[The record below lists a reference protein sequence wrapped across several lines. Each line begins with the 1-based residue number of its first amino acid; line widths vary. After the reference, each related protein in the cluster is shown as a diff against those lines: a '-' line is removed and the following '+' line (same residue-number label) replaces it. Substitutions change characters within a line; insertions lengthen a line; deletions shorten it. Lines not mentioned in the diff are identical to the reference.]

1 MAGSTLRV
9 DAGVLVALRLAGLAG
24 VLIALGVHASVLIAL
39 RVDAGVVIAL
49 RVDAGKLIAGTTASC
64 DTLSVGAGVTRL
76 GADITRV
83 ALGTSRP

>member
-24 VLIALGVHASVLIAL
+24 VLIALGVHASVL
-39 RVDAGVVIAL
+39 IAL